1 MIFSQVL
8 LMFTLL
14 LGIKITSSVEIH
26 WLSISTEKLIFGL
39 ELGMEL
45 ADRDVKGRSCFVLCD
60 NFRLDHFQMASL
72 TKRKHDN

>member
-26 WLSISTEKLIFGL
+26 WLSISTEKLSLGL

-45 ADRDVKGRSCFVLCD
+45 AGRDVKGRSYFVLCD
-60 NFRLDHFQMASL
+60 NLRLDHFQMASL